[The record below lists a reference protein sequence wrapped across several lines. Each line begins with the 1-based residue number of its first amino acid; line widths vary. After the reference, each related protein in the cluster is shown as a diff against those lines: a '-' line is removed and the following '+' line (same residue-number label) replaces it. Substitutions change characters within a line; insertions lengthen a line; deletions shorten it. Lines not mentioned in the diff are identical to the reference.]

1 MKGRDSLE
9 LSWFKSLL
17 FGLFSG
23 LLDILPVSAEAHSK
37 LLLKFFGVK
46 AASDV
51 MNLLI
56 HLAILIA
63 LYYSS
68 QNHLIR
74 MNRARAL
81 ARIPKRKRKRP
92 LDVRSMMDWSLLKT
106 MIVPA
111 LLGVY
116 CRKYTAAIQSNLMLI
131 ALFLFLNG
139 VILYTPQFFPTSNR
153 DSRTLS
159 RVEGLLM
166 GFGGAVSAIP
176 GISAIGASTAI
187 GSLCGVD
194 RLYGLNM
201 ALMMNMAISAGLAL
215 LDILAIAS
223 NGFGTLSFMILFRYI
238 VSAAAAF
245 GGTMLGI
252 RLMRH
257 LAAEHGYSLFGVYCW
272 GLALFTFI
280 LNLIA

>member
-1 MKGRDSLE
+1 ME

-166 GFGGAVSAIP
+166 GFGGAVSAVP
-176 GISAIGASTAI
+176 GISAVGASTAI

-223 NGFGTLSFMILFRYI
+223 NGFGTLSFVILFRYI

>member
-1 MKGRDSLE
+1 ME

-23 LLDILPVSAEAHSK
+23 LLDILPVSAPAHSV
-37 LLLKFFGVK
+37 LILKFFGMK
-46 AASDV
+46 TSSDV

-56 HLAILIA
+56 HLSVFAA

-68 QNHLIR
+68 QNQMTR

-81 ARIPKRKRKRP
+81 ARVPKRKRKRP

-106 MIVPA
+106 MMLPA
-111 LLGVY
+111 LLGVFL
-116 CRKYTAAIQSNLMLI
+116 RRYTAGIGTNLMLI

-139 VILYTPQFFPTSNR
+139 VILYAPQFFPTANR

-166 GFGGAVSAIP
+166 GLGGAASAVP

-187 GSLCGVD
+187 ASICGVD

-201 ALMMNMAISAGLAL
+201 ALMMNMAISAGLAF

-223 NGFGTLSFMILFRYI
+223 NGLGMISFMILVRYI
-238 VSAAAAF
+238 LSAAAAF
-245 GGTMLGI
+245 GGTLLGI
-252 RLMRH
+252 KLMRQ
-257 LAAEHGYSLFGVYCW
+257 LAEERGYSLFGVYCW
-272 GLALFTFI
+272 GLALFTFV

>member
-1 MKGRDSLE
+1 ME

-139 VILYTPQFFPTSNR
+139 VILYMPQFFPTSNR

-176 GISAIGASTAI
+176 GISAVGASTAI

-215 LDILAIAS
+215 LDMLAIAS
-223 NGFGTLSFMILFRYI
+223 NGFGTLSFVILFRYI